1 MSKILIVDDNAVL
14 LETISD
20 LLITYGYE
28 VDILHSATKALKQ
41 LGENQYD
48 MIISD
53 VNMPGITGMELLER
67 IRNTVNETIPVIL
80 MTGEITTDYAIK
92 AIRLGASDF
101 IGKPIDVKGLL
112 HAIKLHLKRN
122 KQQNLQLA
130 LRDLINVACMEY
142 TILPSHFLDK
152 NLSSNVINHLDQML
166 DMPRTVFNTVQLC
179 IDEMLQNAFVHGTLK
194 LSVDERSL
202 SHVDYL
208 DLVKQKLEDEDIAA
222 KKITM
227 FYRFDQKKKLVEI
240 SVQDEG
246 DGFFFN
252 KYLTSDEVKI
262 NLDSTGRG
270 LTLIKALTDSIKF
283 DDNGRRIT
291 ITKSYG
297 SA

>member
-28 VDILHSATKALKQ
+28 VDVLHSAAKALKQ
-41 LGENQYD
+41 LGEKQYD

-67 IRNTVNETIPVIL
+67 IRNTVNDTIPVIL

-112 HAIKLHLKRN
+112 HAIKLHIRRN
-122 KQQNLQLA
+122 KQQNLQLV
-130 LRDLINVACMEY
+130 LRDLVNVACMEY
-142 TILPSHFLDK
+142 TIQPTNFLDK
-152 NLSSNVINHLDQML
+152 DLSNNVVNHLDQML
-166 DMPRTVFNTVQLC
+166 DMPRSVFNTVQLC

-194 LSVDERSL
+194 LSVNERSL
-202 SHVDYL
+202 SHTEYINL
-208 DLVKQKLEDEDIAA
+208 IKKKLEDDDIAS

-240 SVQDEG
+240 SVHDEG

-252 KYLTSDEVKI
+252 KYLEADEFKI

-270 LTLIKALTDSIKF
+270 ITLIKALTDSIRF